1 MNITLLFLS
10 VLKTYKVKNII
21 YLAVKNYL
29 EPFYLLFEMG
39 TRGNWAE
46 TPQCIWN
53 PFLNVFPN
61 RGAIISQY
69 EAPELTE
76 L

>member
-10 VLKTYKVKNII
+10 VLKAYKVKNII

-29 EPFYLLFEMG
+29 EPFSLLLEMG

-46 TPQCIWN
+46 TPRIWN

-61 RGAIISQY
+61 RGGIISQ
-69 EAPELTE
+69 
-76 L
+76 